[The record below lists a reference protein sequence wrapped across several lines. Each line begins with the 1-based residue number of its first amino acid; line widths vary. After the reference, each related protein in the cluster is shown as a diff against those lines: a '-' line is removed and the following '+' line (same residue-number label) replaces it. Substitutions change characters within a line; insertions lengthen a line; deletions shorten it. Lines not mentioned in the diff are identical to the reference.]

1 MTSRIFRCPKVEW
14 FAASF
19 RAVLYAASQGILV
32 KIIIPDDGQVAS
44 EFLGKAA
51 DNDTLGKYP

>member
-1 MTSRIFRCPKVEW
+1 MQTLFGVNENRPLKLF
-14 FAASF
+14 
-19 RAVLYAASQGILV
+19 

-51 DNDTLGKYP
+51 DNDTVFHIVFRTAES